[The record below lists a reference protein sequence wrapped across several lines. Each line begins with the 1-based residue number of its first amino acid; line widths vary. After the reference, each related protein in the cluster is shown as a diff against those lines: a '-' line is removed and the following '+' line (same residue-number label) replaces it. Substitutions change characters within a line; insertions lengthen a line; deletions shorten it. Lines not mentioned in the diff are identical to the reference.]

1 MWTHLPQCM
10 QLFQSSQMIEMIK
23 KSFINIKTTTG
34 EKKNL
39 LPIIQPESLKYGR

>member
-1 MWTHLPQCM
+1 MWTRLPQCM

-23 KSFINIKTTTG
+23 KYFINKETTIG